1 MNRNKFYQ
9 ITITILIGINIVV
22 LSFGLLRQ
30 GPKKRIPN
38 QSIRKEIVE
47 LLQLEEDQI
56 TEFNLLADDHRNKM
70 RRLEMTKV
78 DLLNTYFGSIQDT
91 SLLQQKEEVLVELQ
105 KIESEKLEVTYEHFK
120 NFKEILNPEQASEF
134 EIVMKKI
141 VR

>member
-1 MNRNKFYQ
+1 MNRNRFYQ

-22 LSFGLLRQ
+22 LSFFLLRQ

-38 QSIRKEIVE
+38 HSIRKEIVE

-56 TEFNLLADDHRNKM
+56 TEFNRLADDHRNKM

-78 DLLNTYFGSIQDT
+78 DLLSTYFGSIQDT

-105 KIESEKLEVTYEHFK
+105 KIEREKLEVTYEHFK
-120 NFKEILNPEQASEF
+120 KFKEILNPEQTSEF
-134 EIVMKKI
+134 EIVMDKI